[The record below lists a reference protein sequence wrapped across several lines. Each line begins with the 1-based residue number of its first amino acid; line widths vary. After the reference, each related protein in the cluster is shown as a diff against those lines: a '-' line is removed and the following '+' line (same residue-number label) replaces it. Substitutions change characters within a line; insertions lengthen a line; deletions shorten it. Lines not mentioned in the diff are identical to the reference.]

1 LKQLIVSSRD
11 EDVRKEARFLGMQ
24 LLDEM
29 GDVPTVDI
37 ASKED
42 EQAALSLSQGRPIAI
57 SFADQEIIPLENLI
71 AGKSEGT
78 TLLVRVTSAAKAKTA
93 LETLEIGADGVILET
108 DDPTE
113 VVRLSRLLNDSS
125 ALQLTPAKVTCVR
138 ELGLGARACID
149 TCSMLSEGEGMLVGS
164 SSQGMILV
172 QAEVAHNEFVAPR
185 PFRVNA
191 GALSLYT
198 LRPGDKTAYL
208 EELSAGDAA
217 TVVSRD
223 GSARTA
229 YVARSKIE
237 LWPLVLVVAEHDGA
251 TAKAVLQLA
260 ETVRLVTKDGSVPV
274 TELREGDT
282 ILARFQEGGRHFG
295 MRVDK
300 EEVIEK

>member
-1 LKQLIVSSRD
+1 MKQLIVSSRD

-29 GDVPTVDI
+29 GEMPSVTI
-37 ASKED
+37 SCKED
-42 EQAALSLSQGRPIAI
+42 EQEALSLATGGNLII
-57 SFADQEIIPLENLI
+57 SFADQEILPLENLI
-71 AGKSEGT
+71 AGKAPGA
-78 TLLVRVTSAAKAKTA
+78 TLLVRVPSAAKGKTA

-113 VVRLSRLLNDSS
+113 VVRLSGLLNDGG
-125 ALQLTPAKVTCVR
+125 AVGLTPATVTCVR

-164 SSQGMILV
+164 SSQGMMLV
-172 QAEVAHNEFVAPR
+172 QAEVAQNEFVAPR

-198 LRPGDKTAYL
+198 MRPGDKTAYL
-208 EELSAGDAA
+208 EELSAGDAT
-217 TVVSRD
+217 TVVSR
-223 GSARTA
+223 GGQARTA

-237 LWPLVLVVAEHDGA
+237 LRPLVLIIAEHEGM

-260 ETVRLVTKDGSVPV
+260 ETVRLVTKDGSIPV
-274 TELREGDT
+274 TELHEGDV

>member
-1 LKQLIVSSRD
+1 MKQLIVSSRD
-11 EDVRKEARFLGMQ
+11 EEVRKEARFLGLQ

-29 GDVPTVDI
+29 EDVSSVSI
-37 ASKED
+37 GCKED
-42 EQAALSLSQGRPIAI
+42 EEAALAMATGGTLAI

-71 AGKSEGT
+71 AGKADGT
-78 TLLVRVTSAAKAKTA
+78 TLLVHVPSAAKGKTA

-108 DDPTE
+108 DDPLE
-113 VVRLSRLLNDSS
+113 VVRLSALLNDASTVS
-125 ALQLTPAKVTCVR
+125 LSPARVTCVR

-164 SSQGMILV
+164 SSQGMMLV

-198 LRPGDKTAYL
+198 MRPGDKTAYL
-208 EELSAGDAA
+208 EELSAGDA
-217 TVVSRD
+217 TVVVARD
-223 GSARTA
+223 GSTRTA
-229 YVARSKIE
+229 YIARSKIE
-237 LWPLVLVVAEHDGA
+237 LRPLVLVTAVNEGME
-251 TAKAVLQLA
+251 AKAVLQLA
-260 ETVRLVTKDGSVPV
+260 ETVRLVTAEGSIPV

-282 ILARFQEGGRHFG
+282 IMARFQEGGRHFG

>member
-1 LKQLIVSSRD
+1 MKQLIVSSRD
-11 EDVRKEARFLGMQ
+11 EDVRKEARFLGME

-29 GDVPTVDI
+29 GEMPSVTI
-37 ASKED
+37 SCKED
-42 EQAALSLSQGRPIAI
+42 EQKALALATKGNLII

-71 AGKSEGT
+71 AGKAQGA
-78 TLLVRVTSAAKAKTA
+78 TLLVRVPSAAKGKTA
-93 LETLEIGADGVILET
+93 LETLEIGADGIILET

-113 VVRLSRLLNDSS
+113 VMRLSGLLNDT
-125 ALQLTPAKVTCVR
+125 AAVGLTPATVTCVR

-164 SSQGMILV
+164 SSQGMMLV
-172 QAEVAHNEFVAPR
+172 QAEVAQNEFVAPR

-198 LRPGDKTAYL
+198 MRPGDKTAYL
-208 EELSAGDAA
+208 EELSAGDAT

-223 GSARTA
+223 GQTRTA

-237 LWPLVLVVAEHDGA
+237 LRPLVLVMAEHDG
-251 TAKAVLQLA
+251 TMAKAVLQLA
-260 ETVRLVTKDGSVPV
+260 ETVRIVTKDGSIPV
-274 TELREGDT
+274 TELREGDS
-282 ILARFQEGGRHFG
+282 ILVRFQEGGRHFG

-300 EEVIEK
+300 EEMIEK

>member
-1 LKQLIVSSRD
+1 MGL
-11 EDVRKEARFLGMQ
+11 A

-29 GDVPTVDI
+29 EDI
-37 ASKED
+37 PCVTISCKED
-42 EQAALSLSQGRPIAI
+42 EEAALAMATGGTLAI

-71 AGKSEGT
+71 AGKVDGT
-78 TLLVRVTSAAKAKTA
+78 TLLVQVQSAAKGKTA

-113 VVRLSRLLNDSS
+113 VVRLSGLLNEASHVG
-125 ALQLTPAKVTCVR
+125 LTPAKVTCVR

-164 SSQGMILV
+164 SSQGMMLV

-198 LRPGDKTAYL
+198 MRPGDKTAYL
-208 EELSAGDAA
+208 EELSAGDS
-217 TVVSRD
+217 TVVIARD
-223 GSARTA
+223 GSTRTA
-229 YVARSKIE
+229 YIARSKIE
-237 LWPLVLVVAEHDGA
+237 LRPLVLVIAEHDGME
-251 TAKAVLQLA
+251 AKAVLQLA
-260 ETVRLVTKDGSVPV
+260 ETVRLVTANGSIPV

-282 ILARFQEGGRHFG
+282 IMARFQEGGRHFG